1 VVAGGK
7 EPRRAS
13 AAHPVARGTF
23 NANVFVMGFTC
34 VVVVPGH
41 LAPGGSTEPVLAL
54 AFQPAQGG
62 DAGAGLFLL
71 HEAFAY

>member
-1 VVAGGK
+1 MVAGVKSHGTPA
-7 EPRRAS
+7 PRITLAG
-13 AAHPVARGTF
+13 GTF
-23 NANVFVMGFTC
+23 SPNVFVMGFTC